1 MSQISK
7 RKSIK
12 TFGSLTFAGLT
23 GVAGVASLGTA
34 NADEYTSMDVIS
46 ASEKGSGVDKI
57 TTSTANSV
65 SVEKYNE
72 LIRSLSNNS
81 VVTVDGSVTADSATV
96 NDLQQNF
103 DKIRDLITQYNS
115 VKSQLDTQAQNY
127 TELTGGTLDEDQT
140 HTIVVDASKGY
151 ANVVTTLTNAINN
164 AKQMQEDNKKVIGV
178 LAKASTKQSA
188 EVIKAK
194 DAANAEIVRAAE
206 TNTHT
211 DDGIVGNLDKIKRA
225 SEDSKAS
232 DGVVVDYSATDK
244 VNTVAPTAEQ
254 AKPIE
259 VYDIAGVND
268 AKAKILDKINEA
280 HAENN
285 KVAVDVA
292 KYRDNSLVN
301 IDTINK
307 WLASERTTAEN
318 VGQQIDKSMGS
329 LDKIQTYRESNIK
342 KLQEARAHIL
352 DPKTKGSDKAKQKIV
367 EGIDQAIKNLQETKV
382 NKKVVAELNKEV
394 TDFGDIGRNPNE
406 VKQIASDITK
416 KNQGVINQNLEKV
429 KANSATIAQKFDSD
443 TAAEQDKINKFV
455 ERVQKSIGAGAQVT
469 DDWLQQRQIF
479 QQSDRYKSYIQ
490 AALKQTEAEI
500 DGVITGKKTEN
511 GITIKSVRP
520 DTSAALASASE
531 YQAQSDNGFTDGFG
545 SPMLPSKNINDF
557 ATVRGNKL
565 LNSQRDGGAQ
575 AVYDAMKAKVWK
587 LFDSNPVL
595 SDIRNQH
602 FGTVNSSNVLLVA
615 SFEPS
620 VTVDLKDSFVSVD
633 KDGNTSTHPMSLKL
647 SLTDE
652 NGNSLTK
659 AFRDNPKNAGVGNL
673 INPLYVFYLSVDPVT
688 GALVTGGGY
697 IPTTTPNGIG
707 GGSQSGGGEL
717 RLGSADN
724 SASDNIAWG
733 SIARH
738 SLSLESNVDYDGKG
752 LILKTQVAVDNGAGK
767 LAAYA
772 PLYISDIDDGQFLH
786 INKGA
791 NLDVLMSGQGA
802 SITDAG
808 NFYKVTSSNLGKD
821 NGANGTTNLDSQSV
835 LIFGADTKPDSSTEG
850 VGIGHGVAAGG
861 LSYQD
866 IDVALF
872 APFGIIGG
880 ITPPKVDAH
889 AYDIDTFSVAK
900 PNAKAHT
907 EGKYAPKQFIQK
919 IKYQPT
925 HTNGDVSNID
935 LKLTLPQLV
944 NNTTE
949 KRASSNTS
957 MTVRGRTRTQRT
969 SSGNSLVVRPV
980 SRNERTSSGNSLVV
994 RPVSRNERT
1003 SSGNSLVVREIT
1015 RNERTSSGNTLV
1027 VRTLIPQSVEN
1038 KETKTSTP
1046 VVPVINGTDTN
1057 GANATADV
1065 TKKGVEVNVSV
1076 YADPAVAT
1084 VADKALT
1091 AWKQALAGK
1100 NVTLNATIT
1109 SDKDALNKG
1118 VTMAFLDADN
1128 TTTKLSNA
1136 QDSVGTDDDS
1146 QFEMKDLAGLS
1157 MTTSH
1162 LKLVDADAN
1171 DKYNRD
1177 GSIKSG
1183 DVLKNSKYIIQLNT
1197 ETIPTDKQSGVLA
1210 HEIGHLFGLVH
1221 DDGDTLMTTFYD
1233 DSDFT
1238 GEISNYDATV
1248 AAAYVLS
1255 SL

>member
-103 DKIRDLITQYNS
+103 DKIRDLITQYNAA
-115 VKSQLDTQAQNY
+115 KAALDTQAQNY
-127 TELTGGTLDEDQT
+127 TELTGQPVDDDLTQNV
-140 HTIVVDASKGY
+140 IIDASKGY
-151 ANVVTTLTNAINN
+151 ANVVSSLTQAIQNANN
-164 AKQMQEDNKKVIGV
+164 KQKANADVIAK
-178 LAKASTKQSA
+178 LAATSTRQTA
-188 EVIKAK
+188 EVNKAI
-194 DAANAEIVRAAE
+194 ANANAEIVKAAE

-211 DDGIVGNLDKIKRA
+211 DDGIVGNFDKIKRA
-225 SEDSKAS
+225 SEDSKAN

-244 VNTVAPTAEQ
+244 VNAVASKAKAE
-254 AKPIE
+254 APVVASTLTE
-259 VYDIAGVND
+259 VND
-268 AKAKILDKINEA
+268 AKAKILAKINEA

-285 KVAVDVA
+285 ASAIEVG

-342 KLQEARAHIL
+342 KLQDARAHIL

-406 VKQIASDITK
+406 VKQIAADITK
-416 KNQGVINQNLEKV
+416 KNQDVINQNLEKV

-587 LFDSNPVL
+587 LFDNNPVL

-724 SASDNIAWG
+724 SASDNITWG

-808 NFYKVTSSNLGKD
+808 NYYKVTSSNLGKE

-880 ITPPKVDAH
+880 ITPPKVEAH

-907 EGKYAPKQFIQK
+907 EGKYTPKQVIQRISSK
-919 IKYQPT
+919 PGIQP
-925 HTNGDVSNID
+925 GDVLNID

-980 SRNERTSSGNSLVV
+980 SHNERTSSGD
-994 RPVSRNERT
+994 
-1003 SSGNSLVVREIT
+1003 SLVVREIT

-1091 AWKQALAGK
+1091 EWKQALAGK

-1197 ETIPTDKQSGVLA
+1197 EAIPKDKQTGVLA

>member
-23 GVAGVASLGTA
+23 GAAGVVSVGSAH
-34 NADEYTSMDVIS
+34 ADEYSSMDVIS
-46 ASEKGSGVDKI
+46 ATEKGSGVDKFS
-57 TTSTANSV
+57 TSTANAV

-72 LIRSLSNNS
+72 LIRSLSNNN

-103 DKIRDLITQYNS
+103 DKIRDLITQYNAA
-115 VKSQLDTQAQNY
+115 KAELDTQAQNY
-127 TELTGGTLDEDQT
+127 TELTGSSVDDESTQK
-140 HTIVVDASKGY
+140 VVIDASKGY
-151 ANVVTTLTNAINN
+151 ANVVSSLTQAI
-164 AKQMQEDNKKVIGV
+164 QQ
-178 LAKASTKQSA
+178 
-188 EVIKAK
+188 AK
-194 DAANAEIVRAAE
+194 DKQAANADVISKLAANSTRQDVEVNKAIANANAEIVKAAE

-211 DDGIVGNLDKIKRA
+211 DDGIIGNLDKIKRA
-225 SEDSKAS
+225 AEDSKAN

-244 VNTVAPTAEQ
+244 VNAVASNATVEAPIV
-254 AKPIE
+254 AKTLTE
-259 VYDIAGVND
+259 VND
-268 AKAKILDKINEA
+268 AKAKILEKINAA

-285 KVAVDVA
+285 ASAVEVA

-318 VGQQIDKSMGS
+318 VGQQIDEAMGS
-329 LDKIQTYRESNIK
+329 LDKIQTYREDNIK

-352 DPKTKGSDKAKQKIV
+352 DPATKGSDKAKQKIV
-367 EGIDQAIKNLQETKV
+367 EGIDQAIKNLQETTV

-394 TDFGDIGRNPNE
+394 TDFGDIGRDTNE
-406 VKQIASDITK
+406 VKQIAADITK
-416 KNQGVINQNLEKV
+416 KNQDVINQNLEKV
-429 KANSATIAQKFDSD
+429 KADSAKISQQFDSD

-469 DDWLQQRQIF
+469 DDWLQQRQIY
-479 QQSDRYKSYIQ
+479 QQSDQYKSYIQ

-500 DGVITGKKTEN
+500 DGVIISKKTEN

-520 DTSAALASASE
+520 NTSAALASAAE

-575 AVYDAMKAKVWK
+575 AVYDAIKDKVWQ
-587 LFDSNPVL
+587 LNDSNPVL

-602 FGTVNSSNVLLVA
+602 FGTVNSSNVLVVA

-633 KDGNTSTHPMSLKL
+633 KDGNTSTHPMSVKL
-647 SLTDE
+647 SLVDE
-652 NGNSLTK
+652 NGNSITK
-659 AFRDNPKNAGVGNL
+659 ALRDKNQGYENL
-673 INPLYVFYLSVDPVT
+673 VNPLYVFYLSVDPVT

-697 IPTTTPNGIG
+697 IPTTTPNGLG
-707 GGSQSGGGEL
+707 SGSQSGGGEL

-724 SASDNIAWG
+724 SASDTITWA
-733 SIARH
+733 SIPRH
-738 SLSLESNVDYDGKG
+738 SMSMASNLDYNGKG
-752 LILKTQVAVDNGAGK
+752 LILKTQVAVDEGAGK
-767 LAAYA
+767 LASYA

-791 NLDVLMSGQGA
+791 NLDVLMSDQGA

-808 NFYKVTSSNLGKD
+808 NYYKVTSSNLGKE

-835 LIFGADTKPDSSTEG
+835 LIFGADTKPDSSTDG
-850 VGIGHGVAAGG
+850 VGIGHGAVGE
-861 LSYQD
+861 LSYQA
-866 IDVALF
+866 IDVSLF

-880 ITPPKVDAH
+880 ITAPKVDAH
-889 AYDIDTFSVAK
+889 TYDIDTFSVAK

-907 EGKYAPKQFIQK
+907 DGNYSPKQVIQK
-919 IKYQPT
+919 ITSKPFARAGVVE
-925 HTNGDVSNID
+925 NVD
-935 LKLTLPQLV
+935 LKLNLPQLV

-957 MTVRGRTRTQRT
+957 MTVRERTRTQRT
-969 SSGNSLVVRPV
+969 SSGNSLVVRPITK
-980 SRNERTSSGNSLVV
+980 NERTSSGNSLVV
-994 RPVSRNERT
+994 RPVSKNERT

-1027 VRTLIPQSVEN
+1027 VRTVIPQSIEN

-1046 VVPVINGTDTN
+1046 VAPVINGTDTN
-1057 GANATADV
+1057 GSNASATV
-1065 TKKGVEVNVSV
+1065 TKQGVAVNVSI
-1076 YADPAVAT
+1076 YADPAVSN
-1084 VADKALT
+1084 VAEKAVT
-1091 AWKQALAGK
+1091 EWKQALAAK

-1109 SDKDALNKG
+1109 SDRTALDKG

-1128 TTTKLSNA
+1128 TTTRLSNA

-1146 QFEMKDLAGLS
+1146 QFEMKDFAGLS

-1197 ETIPTDKQSGVLA
+1197 EAVPADKQTGVLA

-1221 DDGDTLMTTFYD
+1221 DDGDTLMTTFYS

>member
-12 TFGSLTFAGLT
+12 TFGSLMFAGLT
-23 GVAGVASLGTA
+23 GAAGIASVGSA
-34 NADEYTSMDVIS
+34 HADEYTSMDVIS
-46 ASEKGSGVDKI
+46 ATEKGGGVDKI
-57 TTSTANSV
+57 STSTANAV
-65 SVEKYNE
+65 SVEQYNE
-72 LIRSLSNNS
+72 LIRSLSNNN

-96 NDLQQNF
+96 TDLQQNF

-115 VKSQLDTQAQNY
+115 AKAALDTQAQNY
-127 TELTGGTLDEDQT
+127 TELTGQPADDELTQK
-140 HTIVVDASKGY
+140 VVIDASKGY
-151 ANVVTTLTNAINN
+151 ANVVSALTQAIQN
-164 AKQMQEDNKKVIGV
+164 AKNKQTANADVIAS
-178 LAKASTKQSA
+178 LAKTSTRQQV
-188 EVIKAK
+188 EVNKAI
-194 DAANAEIVRAAE
+194 ANANAEIVKAAE

-211 DDGIVGNLDKIKRA
+211 DDGIVGNFDKIKRA
-225 SEDSKAS
+225 SEDSKAN

-244 VNTVAPTAEQ
+244 VNAVASK
-254 AKPIE
+254 AKVETP
-259 VYDIAGVND
+259 VIASTLTEVND
-268 AKAKILDKINEA
+268 AKAKILAKINEA
-280 HAENN
+280 HTENN
-285 KVAVDVA
+285 ASAVEVA

-406 VKQIASDITK
+406 VKQIASDITN

-575 AVYDAMKAKVWK
+575 AVYDAMKAKVWQ
-587 LFDSNPVL
+587 LFDGNPVL

-602 FGTVNSSNVLLVA
+602 FGTVGSNNVLLLA

-647 SLTDE
+647 SLVDE
-652 NGNSLTK
+652 NGNSITK
-659 AFRDNPKNAGVGNL
+659 ALRDKNPGYENL
-673 INPLYVFYLSVDPVT
+673 VNPLYVFYLSVDPVT

-717 RLGSADN
+717 RLGSVDN
-724 SASDNIAWG
+724 STSDNITWS

-738 SLSLESNVDYDGKG
+738 SLSLESKLDYDGKG

-791 NLDVLMSGQGA
+791 NLDVLMSDQGA

-808 NFYKVTSSNLGKD
+808 NYYKVTSANLGKE

-835 LIFGADTKPDSSTEG
+835 LIFGADTKPDSSTDG
-850 VGIGHGVAAGG
+850 VGIGHGAAAGG

-907 EGKYAPKQFIQK
+907 EGKYAPKQVIQK
-919 IKYQPT
+919 IQSRPMT
-925 HTNGDVSNID
+925 RPGDVSNID
-935 LKLTLPQLV
+935 LKLNLPQLV
-944 NNTTE
+944 NNTSE
-949 KRASSNTS
+949 KRVSSNTS

-969 SSGNSLVVRPV
+969 SSGNSLVVRPITK
-980 SRNERTSSGNSLVV
+980 NERTSSGNSLVV
-994 RPVSRNERT
+994 RPVSKNERT

-1027 VRTLIPQSVEN
+1027 VRTVIPQSVEN
-1038 KETKTSTP
+1038 KETKVSTP
-1046 VVPVINGTDTN
+1046 VAPAINSTDTN
-1057 GANATADV
+1057 GSNAVAAA
-1065 TKKGVEVNVSV
+1065 TKQGVAVNVSI
-1076 YADPAVAT
+1076 YADPAVSN
-1084 VADKALT
+1084 VAEQAVTKWT
-1091 AWKQALAGK
+1091 QALAAK
-1100 NVTLNATIT
+1100 NVTLNASIT
-1109 SDKDALNKG
+1109 SDRAALDKG

-1183 DVLKNSKYIIQLNT
+1183 DILKNSKYIIQLNT
-1197 ETIPTDKQSGVLA
+1197 EAVPQDKQAGVLA

-1221 DDGDTLMTTFYD
+1221 DDGDTLMTTFYS

-1248 AAAYVLS
+1248 AAAYVLA

>member
-12 TFGSLTFAGLT
+12 TFGSLTFAGL
-23 GVAGVASLGTA
+23 AGVASLGTA
-34 NADEYTSMDVIS
+34 HADEYTSMDVIS
-46 ASEKGSGVDKI
+46 ASEKGSGVDKT

-103 DKIRDLITQYNS
+103 DKIRDLITQYNAA
-115 VKSQLDTQAQNY
+115 KAALDTQAQNY
-127 TELTGGTLDEDQT
+127 TELTGQPVDDDLTQNV
-140 HTIVVDASKGY
+140 VVDASKGY
-151 ANVVTTLTNAINN
+151 ANVVSSLTQAIQNANN
-164 AKQMQEDNKKVIGV
+164 KQKANADVIAN
-178 LAKASTKQSA
+178 LAATSTRQTA
-188 EVIKAK
+188 EVNKAI
-194 DAANAEIVRAAE
+194 ANANAEIVKAAE

-211 DDGIVGNLDKIKRA
+211 DDGIVGNFDKIKRA
-225 SEDSKAS
+225 SEDSKAN

-244 VNTVAPTAEQ
+244 VNAVASKAKAE
-254 AKPIE
+254 APVVASTLTE
-259 VYDIAGVND
+259 VND
-268 AKAKILDKINEA
+268 AKAKILAKINEA

-285 KVAVDVA
+285 ASAIEVG

-342 KLQEARAHIL
+342 KLQDARAHIL

-406 VKQIASDITK
+406 VKQIAADITK
-416 KNQGVINQNLEKV
+416 KNQDVINQNLEKV

-520 DTSAALASASE
+520 DTSAASE

-738 SLSLESNVDYDGKG
+738 SLSLDSNVDYDGKG

-907 EGKYAPKQFIQK
+907 EGKYTPKQVIQSIRPK
-919 IKYQPT
+919 HRAQS
-925 HTNGDVSNID
+925 GDVLNID

-944 NNTTE
+944 NNTIE

-980 SRNERTSSGNSLVV
+980 SRNERTSSGNSFVV

-1027 VRTLIPQSVEN
+1027 VRTVIPQAVEN
-1038 KETKTSTP
+1038 KETKVSTP
-1046 VVPVINGTDTN
+1046 VVPAINGADTN
-1057 GANATADV
+1057 GANATAEV

-1076 YADPAVAT
+1076 YADSAVSD
-1084 VADKALT
+1084 VAEKAIIN
-1091 AWKQALAGK
+1091 WKQALAGK
-1100 NVTLNATIT
+1100 NVTLNVNIT
-1109 SDKDALNKG
+1109 SDKEALNKG

-1197 ETIPTDKQSGVLA
+1197 EAIPKDKQTGVLA

>member
-23 GVAGVASLGTA
+23 GVAGVASMGTA
-34 NADEYTSMDVIS
+34 HADEYTSMNVIS
-46 ASEKGSGVDKI
+46 ASEKGSGVDKT

-103 DKIRDLITQYNS
+103 DKIRELITQYNA

-127 TELTGGTLDEDQT
+127 TELTGQPFDEDQT
-140 HTIVVDASKGY
+140 HTVVVDASKGY
-151 ANVVTTLTNAINN
+151 ANVVASLTNAINN
-164 AKQMQEDNKKVIGV
+164 ANQIKDTNAEAIKEAS
-178 LAKASTKQSA
+178 LTSTKQTV
-188 EVIKAK
+188 ELTKAVVS
-194 DAANAEIVRAAE
+194 ANAEIVKAAE

-225 SEDSKAS
+225 AEDSKAS
-232 DGVVVDYSATDK
+232 DGVAVDYSATDK

-254 AKPIE
+254 AKPVFVRTIS
-259 VYDIAGVND
+259 DVNN

-342 KLQEARAHIL
+342 KLQDARAHIL

-406 VKQIASDITK
+406 VKQIATDITK
-416 KNQGVINQNLEKV
+416 KNQDVINQNLEKV

-479 QQSDRYKSYIQ
+479 QQSDQYKSYIQ

-500 DGVITGKKTEN
+500 DGVIIGKKTEN

-575 AVYDAMKAKVWK
+575 AVYDAMKDKVWK
-587 LFDSNPVL
+587 LFDNNPVL

-647 SLTDE
+647 SVTDE

-659 AFRDNPKNAGVGNL
+659 AFRDNPKNAGVENL
-673 INPLYVFYLSVDPVT
+673 INPLYVFYMSVDPVT

-724 SASDNIAWG
+724 SASDNITWG

-808 NFYKVTSSNLGKD
+808 NYYKVTSSNLGKE

-880 ITPPKVDAH
+880 ITPPKVEAH

-907 EGKYAPKQFIQK
+907 DGKYAPKQFIQK
-919 IKYQPT
+919 IASNPGN
-925 HTNGDVSNID
+925 HVGNVSNID

-957 MTVRGRTRTQRT
+957 MTVRGRSRTQ
-969 SSGNSLVVRPV
+969 
-980 SRNERTSSGNSLVV
+980 RTSSGNSLVV

>member
-1 MSQISK
+1 
-7 RKSIK
+7 
-12 TFGSLTFAGLT
+12 
-23 GVAGVASLGTA
+23 
-34 NADEYTSMDVIS
+34 
-46 ASEKGSGVDKI
+46 
-57 TTSTANSV
+57 
-65 SVEKYNE
+65 
-72 LIRSLSNNS
+72 
-81 VVTVDGSVTADSATV
+81 
-96 NDLQQNF
+96 
-103 DKIRDLITQYNS
+103 
-115 VKSQLDTQAQNY
+115 
-127 TELTGGTLDEDQT
+127 
-140 HTIVVDASKGY
+140 
-151 ANVVTTLTNAINN
+151 
-164 AKQMQEDNKKVIGV
+164 
-178 LAKASTKQSA
+178 
-188 EVIKAK
+188 
-194 DAANAEIVRAAE
+194 
-206 TNTHT
+206 
-211 DDGIVGNLDKIKRA
+211 
-225 SEDSKAS
+225 
-232 DGVVVDYSATDK
+232 
-244 VNTVAPTAEQ
+244 
-254 AKPIE
+254 
-259 VYDIAGVND
+259 
-268 AKAKILDKINEA
+268 
-280 HAENN
+280 
-285 KVAVDVA
+285 
-292 KYRDNSLVN
+292 
-301 IDTINK
+301 
-307 WLASERTTAEN
+307 
-318 VGQQIDKSMGS
+318 
-329 LDKIQTYRESNIK
+329 
-342 KLQEARAHIL
+342 
-352 DPKTKGSDKAKQKIV
+352 
-367 EGIDQAIKNLQETKV
+367 
-382 NKKVVAELNKEV
+382 
-394 TDFGDIGRNPNE
+394 
-406 VKQIASDITK
+406 
-416 KNQGVINQNLEKV
+416 
-429 KANSATIAQKFDSD
+429 
-443 TAAEQDKINKFV
+443 
-455 ERVQKSIGAGAQVT
+455 
-469 DDWLQQRQIF
+469 
-479 QQSDRYKSYIQ
+479 
-490 AALKQTEAEI
+490 
-500 DGVITGKKTEN
+500 
-511 GITIKSVRP
+511 
-520 DTSAALASASE
+520 
-531 YQAQSDNGFTDGFG
+531 
-545 SPMLPSKNINDF
+545 MLPSKNINDF

-575 AVYDAMKAKVWK
+575 AVYDAMKAKVWQ
-587 LFDSNPVL
+587 LFDNNPVL

-907 EGKYAPKQFIQK
+907 EGKYTPKQVIQRIIPK
-919 IKYQPT
+919 
-925 HTNGDVSNID
+925 HGSLSGNVSNID

-1027 VRTLIPQSVEN
+1027 VRTVIPQAVEN
-1038 KETKTSTP
+1038 KETKVSTP
-1046 VVPVINGTDTN
+1046 VAPVINGADTN
-1057 GANATADV
+1057 GSNASAAV
-1065 TKKGVEVNVSV
+1065 TKQGVAVNVSI
-1076 YADPAVAT
+1076 YADPAVSN
-1084 VADKALT
+1084 VA
-1091 AWKQALAGK
+1091 
-1100 NVTLNATIT
+1100 
-1109 SDKDALNKG
+1109 
-1118 VTMAFLDADN
+1118 
-1128 TTTKLSNA
+1128 
-1136 QDSVGTDDDS
+1136 
-1146 QFEMKDLAGLS
+1146 
-1157 MTTSH
+1157 
-1162 LKLVDADAN
+1162 
-1171 DKYNRD
+1171 
-1177 GSIKSG
+1177 
-1183 DVLKNSKYIIQLNT
+1183 
-1197 ETIPTDKQSGVLA
+1197 
-1210 HEIGHLFGLVH
+1210 
-1221 DDGDTLMTTFYD
+1221 
-1233 DSDFT
+1233 
-1238 GEISNYDATV
+1238 
-1248 AAAYVLS
+1248 
-1255 SL
+1255 

>member
-1 MSQISK
+1 ML
-7 RKSIK
+7 
-12 TFGSLTFAGLT
+12 F
-23 GVAGVASLGTA
+23 
-34 NADEYTSMDVIS
+34 
-46 ASEKGSGVDKI
+46 
-57 TTSTANSV
+57 
-65 SVEKYNE
+65 
-72 LIRSLSNNS
+72 RS
-81 VVTVDGSVTADSATV
+81 
-96 NDLQQNF
+96 
-103 DKIRDLITQYNS
+103 
-115 VKSQLDTQAQNY
+115 
-127 TELTGGTLDEDQT
+127 
-140 HTIVVDASKGY
+140 
-151 ANVVTTLTNAINN
+151 
-164 AKQMQEDNKKVIGV
+164 
-178 LAKASTKQSA
+178 
-188 EVIKAK
+188 
-194 DAANAEIVRAAE
+194 
-206 TNTHT
+206 
-211 DDGIVGNLDKIKRA
+211 
-225 SEDSKAS
+225 
-232 DGVVVDYSATDK
+232 
-244 VNTVAPTAEQ
+244 
-254 AKPIE
+254 
-259 VYDIAGVND
+259 
-268 AKAKILDKINEA
+268 
-280 HAENN
+280 
-285 KVAVDVA
+285 
-292 KYRDNSLVN
+292 
-301 IDTINK
+301 
-307 WLASERTTAEN
+307 
-318 VGQQIDKSMGS
+318 
-329 LDKIQTYRESNIK
+329 
-342 KLQEARAHIL
+342 
-352 DPKTKGSDKAKQKIV
+352 
-367 EGIDQAIKNLQETKV
+367 
-382 NKKVVAELNKEV
+382 
-394 TDFGDIGRNPNE
+394 
-406 VKQIASDITK
+406 
-416 KNQGVINQNLEKV
+416 
-429 KANSATIAQKFDSD
+429 
-443 TAAEQDKINKFV
+443 
-455 ERVQKSIGAGAQVT
+455 
-469 DDWLQQRQIF
+469 
-479 QQSDRYKSYIQ
+479 
-490 AALKQTEAEI
+490 
-500 DGVITGKKTEN
+500 
-511 GITIKSVRP
+511 
-520 DTSAALASASE
+520 
-531 YQAQSDNGFTDGFG
+531 
-545 SPMLPSKNINDF
+545 
-557 ATVRGNKL
+557 
-565 LNSQRDGGAQ
+565 
-575 AVYDAMKAKVWK
+575 
-587 LFDSNPVL
+587 
-595 SDIRNQH
+595 
-602 FGTVNSSNVLLVA
+602 
-615 SFEPS
+615 
-620 VTVDLKDSFVSVD
+620 
-633 KDGNTSTHPMSLKL
+633 
-647 SLTDE
+647 
-652 NGNSLTK
+652 
-659 AFRDNPKNAGVGNL
+659 
-673 INPLYVFYLSVDPVT
+673 
-688 GALVTGGGY
+688 ALVTGGGY

-907 EGKYAPKQFIQK
+907 DGKYAPKQFIQK
-919 IKYQPT
+919 IASNPGN
-925 HTNGDVSNID
+925 HVGNVSNID

-957 MTVRGRTRTQRT
+957 MTVRGRSRTQRT

-1118 VTMAFLDADN
+1118 VTIAFLDADN

>member
-23 GVAGVASLGTA
+23 GVAGVASMGTA
-34 NADEYTSMDVIS
+34 HADEYTSMNVIS
-46 ASEKGSGVDKI
+46 ASEKGSGVDKT

-103 DKIRDLITQYNS
+103 DKIRELITQYNA

-127 TELTGGTLDEDQT
+127 TELTGQPFDEDQT
-140 HTIVVDASKGY
+140 HTVVVDASKGY
-151 ANVVTTLTNAINN
+151 ANVVASLTNAINN
-164 AKQMQEDNKKVIGV
+164 ANQIKDTNAEAIKEAS
-178 LAKASTKQSA
+178 LTSTKQTV
-188 EVIKAK
+188 ELTKAVVS
-194 DAANAEIVRAAE
+194 ANAEIVKAAE

-225 SEDSKAS
+225 AEDSKAS
-232 DGVVVDYSATDK
+232 DGVAVDYSATDK

-254 AKPIE
+254 AKPVFVRTIS
-259 VYDIAGVND
+259 DVNN

-342 KLQEARAHIL
+342 KLQDARAHIL

-394 TDFGDIGRNPNE
+394 TDFSDIGRNPNE
-406 VKQIASDITK
+406 VKQIATDITK
-416 KNQGVINQNLEKV
+416 KNQDVINQNLEKV

-479 QQSDRYKSYIQ
+479 QQSDQYKSYIQ

-500 DGVITGKKTEN
+500 DGVIIGKKTEN

-575 AVYDAMKAKVWK
+575 AVYDAMKDKVWK
-587 LFDSNPVL
+587 LFDNNPVL

-647 SLTDE
+647 SVTDE

-659 AFRDNPKNAGVGNL
+659 AFRDNPKNAGVENL
-673 INPLYVFYLSVDPVT
+673 INPLYVFYMSVDPVT

-707 GGSQSGGGEL
+707 SGSQSGGGEL

-724 SASDNIAWG
+724 SASDNITWG

-808 NFYKVTSSNLGKD
+808 NYYKVTSSNLGKE

-850 VGIGHGVAAGG
+850 VGIGHDVAAGG

-880 ITPPKVDAH
+880 ITPPKVEAH

-907 EGKYAPKQFIQK
+907 DGKYAPKQFIQK
-919 IKYQPT
+919 IASNPGN
-925 HTNGDVSNID
+925 HVGNVSNID

-957 MTVRGRTRTQRT
+957 MTVRGRSRTQ
-969 SSGNSLVVRPV
+969 
-980 SRNERTSSGNSLVV
+980 RTSSGNSLVV

-1146 QFEMKDLAGLS
+1146 QFELKDLAGLS